1 VETRTRSG
9 VLIIRSE
16 SLSSL
21 AQGGFSQVKIML
33 TTSSLDKKMK
43 SGRVKNQV
51 DKLKIVLKCFSSIV
65 SIGLSYYEEG
75 CNIMSMT

>member
-1 VETRTRSG
+1 
-9 VLIIRSE
+9 
-16 SLSSL
+16 
-21 AQGGFSQVKIML
+21 ML